1 MAIYILLS
9 ILGLGVIILGGMF
22 FLLFE
27 RKKRESDGAI
37 FMLQDQLKEIRGT
50 LDMKLAE
57 STRTMQ
63 EQSAHTMKI
72 VREIT
77 EELTRVGEGQKQVMN
92 FADQLKNLGDI
103 LKNPKQ
109 RGVLGEYY
117 LETVLKNVLPPNRY
131 QMQYKFKDGEIV
143 DAVIFLDKNKILP
156 IDSKFSLENYNRILE
171 ERDEIEKERLEK
183 SFKQDLKN
191 RIDETS
197 KYIRPS
203 EGTMDFAFMF
213 IPAEAIYYDLL
224 INQVGAVKSNT
235 RDLIEY
241 AFGEKHVIVVSPTSF
256 LAYLQTVLQ
265 GLRSLQIEESAK
277 EIRKKV
283 EDLGRHLKSYQEFI
297 LKVGN
302 NLASTVN
309 AYNSANKEFQK
320 IDKDVLKIAG
330 KSVGSEPL
338 ALDKPEEIE

>member
-27 RKKRESDGAI
+27 RKKKESDGAI

-330 KSVGSEPL
+330 KSIGSEPL